1 MLSDC
6 AGFNLHRLPFFDRI
20 GFDEVRCYVIKSTE
34 MESIKEIFRIGFGPS
49 SSHTMAPRKAAELFL
64 RDFPDAA
71 RFEVTL
77 FGSLAATGKGHL
89 TDKAVIDVLGG
100 ERTKIIWKSDTFL
113 ALHPNA
119 MCFEAFDF
127 LGNSMGKR
135 VVYSIGGGKIVQEEG
150 HEESEVKN
158 VYPHH
163 NLGDVLEYL
172 DENGLTFWE
181 YVQEF
186 EGNEIWDYLMEVLN
200 VMKQSVE
207 EGINEEGVLPGGLR
221 LRRKAMSYYTKARSY
236 KPSLRGRC
244 LVQSY
249 ALAVSEQNAAGGLI
263 VTAPTC
269 GSCGVVPAV
278 LYHLNTE
285 HGFTDK
291 QIIRSLA
298 TAGLIGTVIKQ
309 NASISGAEVGCQGE
323 VGSACSMAAAA
334 ANQLF
339 GGTPQQIEYA
349 AEIGLE
355 HHLGLTCDPVCG
367 LVQVPCIERNAFAAL
382 RALDANLYAMM
393 SDGKHIISFDKVVET
408 MKQTGKDLPS
418 LYKETAAG
426 GLAVVGKNF
435 CSLQ

>member
-1 MLSDC
+1 MKQDLKLKKK
-6 AGFNLHRLPFFDRI
+6 FVIFFVNFAPQI
-20 GFDEVRCYVIKSTE
+20 NNP
-34 MESIKEIFRIGFGPS
+34 MESIKEIFRIGYGPS
-49 SSHTMAPRKAAELFL
+49 SSHTMAPRRASELFL
-64 RDFPDAA
+64 RDHKTAT
-71 RFEVTL
+71 RFEITL
-77 FGSLAATGKGHL
+77 FGALAATGKGHL
-89 TDKAVIDVLGG
+89 TDKAILDVLGRD
-100 ERTKIIWKSDTFL
+100 RTKIIWKGDTFL
-113 ALHPNA
+113 DLHPNA
-119 MCFEAFDF
+119 MQFEAFDNQDK
-127 LGNSMGKR
+127 LLDSRKY
-135 VVYSIGGGKIVQEEG
+135 YSIGGGKIIREDSNEG
-150 HEESEVKN
+150 LEINE

-163 NLGDVLEYL
+163 SLTEILQYL

-186 EGNEIWDYLMEVLN
+186 EHAEIWDYLAEVLA
-200 VMKQSVE
+200 VMKKSVE
-207 EGINEEGVLPGGLR
+207 DGLNEEGVLPGGLR

-236 KPSLRGRC
+236 KPSLKGRC

-278 LYHLNTE
+278 LYHLSKE
-285 HGFTDK
+285 HEFTDK

-298 TAGLIGTVIKQ
+298 TAGLFGSIIKH

-393 SDGKHIISFDKVVET
+393 SDGKHVISFDKVVET

-426 GLAVVGKNF
+426 GLAVVGKGF
-435 CSLQ
+435 CSI

>member
-1 MLSDC
+1 
-6 AGFNLHRLPFFDRI
+6 
-20 GFDEVRCYVIKSTE
+20 
-34 MESIKEIFRIGFGPS
+34 MESIKEIFRIGYGPS
-49 SSHTMAPRKAAELFL
+49 SSHTMAPRRASELFL
-64 RDFPDAA
+64 RDNKTAT
-71 RFEVTL
+71 RFEITL
-77 FGSLAATGKGHL
+77 FGALAATGKGHL
-89 TDKAVIDVLGG
+89 TDKAILDVLGQD
-100 ERTKIIWKSDTFL
+100 RTKIIWKADTFL
-113 ALHPNA
+113 DLHPNA
-119 MCFEAFDF
+119 MQFEAFDNEDN
-127 LGNSMGKR
+127 LLDSRKY
-135 VVYSIGGGKIVQEEG
+135 YSIGGGKIIRDDSNEG
-150 HEESEVKN
+150 LEINE

-163 NLGDVLEYL
+163 SLTEILQYL

-186 EGNEIWDYLMEVLN
+186 EHAEIWDYLAEVLA
-200 VMKQSVE
+200 VMKKSVE
-207 EGINEEGVLPGGLR
+207 DGLNEEGVLPGGLR

-236 KPSLRGRC
+236 KPSLKGRC

-278 LYHLNTE
+278 LYHLSKE
-285 HGFTDK
+285 HEFTDK

-298 TAGLIGTVIKQ
+298 TAGLFGSIIKH

-393 SDGKHIISFDKVVET
+393 SDGKHVISFDKVVET

-426 GLAVVGKNF
+426 GLAVVGKGF
-435 CSLQ
+435 CSI

>member
-1 MLSDC
+1 
-6 AGFNLHRLPFFDRI
+6 
-20 GFDEVRCYVIKSTE
+20 
-34 MESIKEIFRIGFGPS
+34 MESIKEIFRIGYGPS
-49 SSHTMAPRKAAELFL
+49 SSHTMAPRKASEVFL
-64 RDFPDAA
+64 RSFGGAS

-77 FGSLAATGKGHL
+77 YGSLAATGRGHL
-89 TDKAVIDVLGG
+89 TDKAITDVLGV
-100 ERTKIIWKSDTFL
+100 ERTKIIWKNDTFL
-113 ALHPNA
+113 DFHPNA
-119 MCFEAFDF
+119 MCLEAFDNGGVS
-127 LGNSMGKR
+127 LGKR
-135 VVYSIGGGKIVQEEG
+135 TVYSIGGGKIVWEGGSEE
-150 HEESEVKN
+150 EEVRM
-158 VYPHH
+158 VYPHR
-163 NLGDVLEYL
+163 NLTDVLRYL

-186 EGNEIWDYLMEVLN
+186 EGSEIWDYLIEVLE
-200 VMKQSVE
+200 VMKRSVE
-207 EGINEEGVLPGGLR
+207 DGLNEEGVLPGGLC
-221 LRRKAMSYYTKARSY
+221 LRRKAMSYYTRARSY

-244 LVQSY
+244 FVQSY

-278 LYHLNTE
+278 LYHLHTE
-285 HGFTDK
+285 HGFTEK

-298 TAGLIGTVIKQ
+298 TAGLVGTVIKQ

-367 LVQVPCIERNAFAAL
+367 LVQVPCIERNAFASL

-418 LYKETAAG
+418 LYKETAEG

-435 CSLQ
+435 RTYE

>member
-1 MLSDC
+1 
-6 AGFNLHRLPFFDRI
+6 
-20 GFDEVRCYVIKSTE
+20 
-34 MESIKEIFRIGFGPS
+34 MESIREIFRIGYGPS
-49 SSHTMAPRKAAELFL
+49 SSHTMAPRRASEIFL
-64 RDFPDAA
+64 QNNINAKH
-71 RFEVTL
+71 FEITL
-77 FGSLAATGKGHL
+77 YGSLAATGKGHL
-89 TDKAVIDVLGG
+89 TDKAILEVLGQ
-100 ERTKIIWKSDTFL
+100 ERTKIHWKGDIFL
-113 ALHPNA
+113 DLHPNA
-119 MCFEAFDF
+119 MLFQAFDEENKLLNEQTF
-127 LGNSMGKR
+127 
-135 VVYSIGGGKIVQEEG
+135 YSIGGGKIIEEDSKLG
-150 HEESEVKN
+150 LEITE

-163 NLGDVLEYL
+163 NLTEILQYL

-186 EGNEIWDYLMEVLN
+186 ENSDIWDYLNEVLK
-200 VMKQSVE
+200 VMKKSVE
-207 EGINEEGVLPGGLR
+207 DGLNEEGVLPGGLR

-236 KPSLRGRC
+236 KPSLKGRC
-244 LVQSY
+244 LVQAY
-249 ALAVSEQNAAGGLI
+249 ALAVSEQNASGGKI

-285 HGFTDK
+285 HEFTEK

-298 TAGLIGTVIKQ
+298 TAGLIGNVIKH

-418 LYKETAAG
+418 LYKETAEG
-426 GLAVVGKNF
+426 GLAVVGKGF
-435 CSLQ
+435 CSL

>member
-1 MLSDC
+1 M
-6 AGFNLHRLPFFDRI
+6 
-20 GFDEVRCYVIKSTE
+20 
-34 MESIKEIFRIGFGPS
+34 
-49 SSHTMAPRKAAELFL
+49 
-64 RDFPDAA
+64 
-71 RFEVTL
+71 
-77 FGSLAATGKGHL
+77 
-89 TDKAVIDVLGG
+89 
-100 ERTKIIWKSDTFL
+100 
-113 ALHPNA
+113 
-119 MCFEAFDF
+119 
-127 LGNSMGKR
+127 
-135 VVYSIGGGKIVQEEG
+135 
-150 HEESEVKN
+150 
-158 VYPHH
+158 
-163 NLGDVLEYL
+163 
-172 DENGLTFWE
+172 
-181 YVQEF
+181 
-186 EGNEIWDYLMEVLN
+186 
-200 VMKQSVE
+200 
-207 EGINEEGVLPGGLR
+207 
-221 LRRKAMSYYTKARSY
+221 
-236 KPSLRGRC
+236 
-244 LVQSY
+244 QSY

-285 HGFTDK
+285 HEFTDK

-298 TAGLIGTVIKQ
+298 TAGLVGTVIKQ

-418 LYKETAAG
+418 LYKETATG
-426 GLAVVGKNF
+426 GLAVVGKGF
-435 CSLQ
+435 CSL

>member
-1 MLSDC
+1 
-6 AGFNLHRLPFFDRI
+6 
-20 GFDEVRCYVIKSTE
+20 
-34 MESIKEIFRIGFGPS
+34 MESIREIFRIGYGPS
-49 SSHTMAPRKAAELFL
+49 SSHTMGPRKASELFL
-64 RDFPDAA
+64 KDNIDAKH
-71 RFEVTL
+71 FEITL
-77 FGSLAATGKGHL
+77 YGSLAATGKGHL
-89 TDKAVIDVLGG
+89 TDKAILDVLGR
-100 ERTKIIWKSDTFL
+100 ERTKIHWKSDIFL
-113 ALHPNA
+113 DLHPNA
-119 MCFEAFDF
+119 MMFESFDE
-127 LGNSMGKR
+127 NGKLLQKR
-135 VVYSIGGGKIVQEEG
+135 TMYSIGGGKVIEEDSNLG
-150 HEESEVKN
+150 LEIEE

-163 NLGDVLEYL
+163 NLTEILQYI

-186 EGNEIWDYLMEVLN
+186 ESKEIWDYLTEVLQ
-200 VMKQSVE
+200 VMKKSVE
-207 EGINEEGVLPGGLR
+207 DGLNEEGVLPGGLR

-236 KPSLRGRC
+236 KPSLKGRC
-244 LVQSY
+244 LVQAY
-249 ALAVSEQNAAGGLI
+249 ALAVSEQNASGGKI

-269 GSCGVVPAV
+269 GSCGIVPAV

-285 HGFTDK
+285 HEFTDK
-291 QIIRSLA
+291 QIIRSIA
-298 TAGLIGTVIKQ
+298 TAGLIGNVIKY

-393 SDGKHIISFDKVVET
+393 SDGNHVISFDKVVET

-418 LYKETAAG
+418 LYKETAEG

-435 CSLQ
+435 CRI